1 MEQVAERIRGFGFV
15 DDVRYGRD
23 WVQRLDQLR
32 NVTGL
37 VGVVIGLAFAGV
49 AVVIIGVTIR
59 LTILQRAREISIMRL
74 VGATNWFIRGPFLLE
89 GALKGLLGGFLSL
102 GLCYAG
108 YLLFRDTTGGP
119 FAGLIFFRPEHMLVI
134 IVFGVLLGLAGSLV
148 SVGRHSAQCVGRDGG
163 TAGRREYIQAAVRG
177 MSAIPPSRRP
187 AVPPFVRLAALLL
200 CVLGSSAAAQD
211 TPDLDQ
217 SRRRLEDI
225 RRERDRLQQQQQ
237 RLQGQVHD
245 VNDELSNLERQ
256 RESTQKIVNEI
267 ERQIGGLAGRLDR
280 TSAELILAED
290 NLAERRA
297 VLERRLVDIYK
308 RGPLYTFQA
317 LLAAESFGD
326 LLSRYKYLYL
336 TSRQDRALV
345 GDVEKLRNRVVD
357 QRDDLLNVRK
367 QLDRTREEREAEYG
381 KFTELVH
388 ARARRLQPATP
399 HRANHRAAARL
410 AAAGRGADEQCPR
423 RAGARPAGRGVSRS
437 GRARRRFPGSIS
449 TADLG
454 RLDWPVEGAIVYRFG
469 RDTLPSGGII
479 RWNGVGIAAGLG
491 TPVRSVEAGKV
502 RLVGQFGTYGL
513 TVVLEHGNG
522 YYSVYS
528 HLQAAAVKLAA
539 TVTRGQTIGSVG
551 GENSDYGP
559 HLHFEIRGENQV
571 ALDPTEWLRRR

>member
-1 MEQVAERIRGFGFV
+1 MSRAER
-15 DDVRYGRD
+15 
-23 WVQRLDQLR
+23 R
-32 NVTGL
+32 N
-37 VGVVIGLAFAGV
+37 A
-49 AVVIIGVTIR
+49 
-59 LTILQRAREISIMRL
+59 
-74 VGATNWFIRGPFLLE
+74 
-89 GALKGLLGGFLSL
+89 
-102 GLCYAG
+102 
-108 YLLFRDTTGGP
+108 
-119 FAGLIFFRPEHMLVI
+119 
-134 IVFGVLLGLAGSLV
+134 
-148 SVGRHSAQCVGRDGG
+148 G
-163 TAGRREYIQAAVRG
+163 TAERRKAGQGRIAAR
-177 MSAIPPSRRP
+177 AHFRRS
-187 AVPPFVRLAALLL
+187 AVPPFRLSLILL
-200 CVLGSSAAAQD
+200 CILSQMARAQG
-211 TPDLDQ
+211 TPDLEQ
-217 SRRRLEDI
+217 SRRRLQEI
-225 RRERDRLQQQQQ
+225 RRERDRLQEQQQ

-245 VNDELSNLERQ
+245 VNDELHNIERQ
-256 RESTQKIVNEI
+256 RESTQRIVDEI
-267 ERQIGGLAGRLDR
+267 ERQIGGLSTQLDR

-357 QRDDLLNVRK
+357 QRDDLLDVRK
-367 QLDRTREEREAEYG
+367 QLDRTREEREAEYA
-381 KFTELVH
+381 KYTELAE
-388 ARARRLQPATP
+388 ARARRLSQLRRSARSTERRLDSLQRDEAKLNNVLAALERTRRDEASRGLRGATP
-399 HRANHRAAARL
+399 L
-410 AAAGRGADEQCPR
+410 
-423 RAGARPAGRGVSRS
+423 
-437 GRARRRFPGSIS
+437 PGSIT

-479 RWNGVGIAAGLG
+479 RWNGVGIAAGAG
-491 TPVRSVEAGKV
+491 TPVKSVEAGKV

-528 HLQAAAVKLAA
+528 HLQSASVELAAA
-539 TVTRGQTIGSVG
+539 VTRGQEIGRVG

-571 ALDPTEWLRRR
+571 ALDPTEWLRKR